1 MIAIKTIGIRF
12 DRKKTIEDKIV
23 KQNLKNH
30 PKKKIA
36 KKKRR
41 LNFKN

>member
-23 KQNLKNH
+23 KQNLKNDQ
-30 PKKKIA
+30 
-36 KKKRR
+36 
-41 LNFKN
+41 KNK